1 MEPHAIQQTA
11 QAVQQTAQTG
21 DTLIP
26 IIAAFFLAF
35 TCLIKT
41 MTEVYKIKRDRL
53 KTKAERD
60 QRFEALERKAAK
72 DDSE

>member
-1 MEPHAIQQTA
+1 MEPQTVQTVT
-11 QAVQQTAQTG
+11 QAS
-21 DTLIP
+21 DNLIP
-26 IIAAFFLAF
+26 IIAAFFFAF

-60 QRFEALERKAAK
+60 KRFEALERKAEK

>member
-1 MEPHAIQQTA
+1 MEP
-11 QAVQQTAQTG
+11 QAVQTVTQAS
-21 DTLIP
+21 DNLIP

-41 MTEVYKIKRDRL
+41 MNEVYKIKRDRL

-60 QRFEALERKAAK
+60 QRFEALERKAAN

>member
-1 MEPHAIQQTA
+1 MEAQAIQQATEA
-11 QAVQQTAQTG
+11 T
-21 DTLIP
+21 DKLIP
-26 IIAAFFLAF
+26 IIAAFFVAF

-60 QRFEALERKAAK
+60 KRFEALERKAAK
-72 DDSE
+72 DDDSE

>member
-1 MEPHAIQQTA
+1 MQTVT
-11 QAVQQTAQTG
+11 QAS
-21 DTLIP
+21 DNLIP
-26 IIAAFFLAF
+26 IIAAFFIAF

-41 MTEVYKIKRDRL
+41 MNEVYKIKRDRL

>member
-1 MEPHAIQQTA
+1 ME
-11 QAVQQTAQTG
+11 AQTLHTVTQAS
-21 DTLIP
+21 DNLIP
-26 IIAAFFLAF
+26 IVAAFFLAF

-60 QRFEALERKAAK
+60 QRFEALENKATK

>member
-1 MEPHAIQQTA
+1 MELQT
-11 QAVQQTAQTG
+11 VQTVAKAS
-21 DTLIP
+21 DDLIP
-26 IIAAFFLAF
+26 IIAAFFVAF
-35 TCLIKT
+35 TGLIKLWS
-41 MTEVYKIKRDRL
+41 EIYKIKRDRL

>member
-1 MEPHAIQQTA
+1 MIEPQAIQQATEA
-11 QAVQQTAQTG
+11 T
-21 DTLIP
+21 DKLIP

-60 QRFEALERKAAK
+60 KRFEALEKKAAN
-72 DDSE
+72 DDDYE

>member
-1 MEPHAIQQTA
+1 METQTI
-11 QAVQQTAQTG
+11 QAVTQAS
-21 DTLIP
+21 DNLIP
-26 IIAAFFLAF
+26 IIAAFFIAF

-60 QRFEALERKAAK
+60 QRLEALERKAAK

>member
-1 MEPHAIQQTA
+1 ME
-11 QAVQQTAQTG
+11 AQTLHTVTQAS
-21 DTLIP
+21 DNLIP

-60 QRFEALERKAAK
+60 KRFEALENKATK

>member
-1 MEPHAIQQTA
+1 MEQQTVQTVT
-11 QAVQQTAQTG
+11 QASDNLV
-21 DTLIP
+21 P

-35 TCLIKT
+35 TCLVKT

-60 QRFEALERKAAK
+60 QRFEALERKSAK